1 MVIKDTLV
9 LKLKIALYPFGP
21 FDPEILRN
29 VRQLNETTLSVSIC
43 TLNKNK
49 HPLTI
54 SFARF
59 LSAYHEFGIEPIKLS
74 QTHFA
79 VGYTAVWVDFPP
91 SLPSLRL
98 GWEFF
103 RWPTLLLKA
112 TYFRSGRK
120 AAKLPSL
127 KARPR

>member
-9 LKLKIALYPFGP
+9 LKLKIALYTFGP

-29 VRQLNETTLSVSIC
+29 VRQLNETTSSVSIC
-43 TLNKNK
+43 TSNKNK
-49 HPLTI
+49 PPLTI

-79 VGYTAVWVDFPP
+79 VGYTAARVDFPVASP
-91 SLPSLRL
+91 HY
-98 GWEFF
+98 G
-103 RWPTLLLKA
+103 
-112 TYFRSGRK
+112 
-120 AAKLPSL
+120 
-127 KARPR
+127 